1 MDAPHLTDIDFEAA
15 FSIGELKNIETND
28 RFTFG
33 RRVMLLALSKSKL
46 ELASTVRSIGAE
58 PFGAWLD
65 HIETFQRELKHLQEL
80 SESAHARLLVAGQMV
95 LEQDRPAN

>member
-1 MDAPHLTDIDFEAA
+1 MDAPHPTDIDFEAA
-15 FSIGELKNIETND
+15 FTLAELKDIETNE

-33 RRVMLLALSKSKL
+33 RRVMLLALGKSKA

-65 HIETFQRELKHLQEL
+65 HIEAFQKELKHLQEL
-80 SESAHARLLVAGQMV
+80 SESAHARLVVAGQMV

>member
-15 FSIGELKNIETND
+15 FSIDQLKDAEKND

-33 RRVMLLALSKSKL
+33 RRVMLLALSKSKQ
-46 ELASTVRSIGAE
+46 ELASTVRNIGAE

-65 HIETFQRELKHLQEL
+65 HIETFQRDLKHLQDL
-80 SESAHARLLVAGQMV
+80 SASAHARLLVAGQMV

>member
-15 FSIGELKNIETND
+15 FSIDQLKDAEKND

-33 RRVMLLALSKSKL
+33 RRVMLLALSKSKQ

-95 LEQDRPAN
+95 LEQDPPAN

>member
-1 MDAPHLTDIDFEAA
+1 MDAPPPTDTDFEAA
-15 FSIGELKNIETND
+15 FTLAELKDIETND

-33 RRVMLLALSKSKL
+33 RRVMLLALSKSKP

-65 HIETFQRELKHLQEL
+65 HIEAFQRELKHLQEL

>member
-1 MDAPHLTDIDFEAA
+1 MDAPPQTDTDFEAA
-15 FSIGELKNIETND
+15 FTLAELKNIETND

-33 RRVMLLALSKSKL
+33 RRVMLLALSKNKQ

-80 SESAHARLLVAGQMV
+80 SESAHARLLAAGQMV
-95 LEQDRPAN
+95 VEQDRLAN